1 MKTAQ
6 QPDSGQEQEALTYAE
21 KTQWSS
27 ETAFVASMAAAAVG
41 LGNLWRFPYI
51 MGENG
56 GGAFVVAFLISLVV
70 VVMPIMILEV
80 AAGRL
85 SKGSTV
91 ETYRQ
96 VNKFGAYYGWFVILI
111 TVGITSYY
119 LVITG
124 WTLGYSVDAVRGDVR
139 RFGEFSAGYNSLW
152 YFLVICALAGGI
164 LLRGVKAIETL
175 SKFLIPILLMVIIG
189 LVIAASRTSGW
200 EEATAFFFNV
210 DWTRL
215 QDNRIWAFAF
225 GQAFYTLAIGQ
236 GYLVTYGS
244 YIPRKTHVP
253 RACITVAVVETSV
266 AMLAGFMI
274 FPFVFSLGMQP
285 DEGSELAFEIMPQV
299 FENMAG
305 GGWLAILFFSLFF
318 MAAFS
323 SCLAGLKVITSA
335 VAQEMKLSNIKAVG
349 LVTLAM
355 LVLGLGSALSFTPI
369 ELTIGDTPVLNFVD
383 QLIGGNVLIFSGV
396 AGAALFCWFLPPL
409 KIRSVLGTSQ
419 RWWEWRIY
427 LVGRYLPFLLLFW
440 IILSW
445 GAQLLR
451 G

>member
-1 MKTAQ
+1 MQESVK
-6 QPDSGQEQEALTYAE
+6 PGSEQEQEVLTDAE
-21 KTQWSS
+21 QTQWSS

-85 SKGSTV
+85 AKGSTV
-91 ETYRQ
+91 ATYRQ
-96 VNKFGAYYGWFVILI
+96 INRFGAFYGWFVVLI

-124 WTLGYSVDAVRGDVR
+124 WTLGYSVDAVRGDLR
-139 RFGEFSAGYNSLW
+139 RFGEFSDGYNSLW
-152 YFLVICALAGGI
+152 YFMLICLLAGGI

-175 SKFLIPILLMVIIG
+175 SKFLIPILLLVIIG
-189 LVIAASRTSGW
+189 LVVAASQTSGW
-200 EEATAFFFNV
+200 EEAKDFFFQV
-210 DWTRL
+210 DLSRL
-215 QDNRIWAFAF
+215 KENRIWAFAF

-253 RACITVAVVETSV
+253 RACITVAVIEFSV

-299 FENMAG
+299 FAGLSG

-323 SCLAGLKVITSA
+323 SCLAGLKVMISA
-335 VAQEMKLSNIKAVG
+335 VQQELKTSNTKAVG
-349 LVTLAM
+349 IVILLM
-355 LVLGLGSALSFTPI
+355 LVLGTASALSFTPL
-369 ELTIGDTPVLNFVD
+369 EWSIGGEPVLNVID
-383 QLIGGNVLIFSGV
+383 QVIGGNVLIFSGV
-396 AGAALFCWFLPPL
+396 VGAALFCWFLPPL
-409 KIRSVLGTSQ
+409 KIRSALGTSQ

-427 LVGRYLPFLLLFW
+427 IIGRYFPFVLLLW
-440 IILSW
+440 IMVSW
-445 GAQLLR
+445 GSQLM
-451 G
+451 GE